1 MNISMN
7 VLLVY
12 IYNVKIFVFVYEIRD
27 YIFINV
33 YVLIVLYRDV
43 FIFDLG
49 LVDWYY
55 GFYRGIVKVWCCFL
69 LYNRFS

>member
-12 IYNVKIFVFVYEIRD
+12 LYNVKIFVFVYEIRD

-43 FIFDLG
+43 FFFDLG
-49 LVDWYY
+49 LVD
-55 GFYRGIVKVWCCFL
+55 
-69 LYNRFS
+69 